1 MRFQLYGPATVRGM
15 KVEWDVDVAV
25 TDAIRMALHPQ
36 DADRLR
42 VGRLKRAF
50 DVAVRPGGRGKRQA
64 SPAVVHPKGALVF
77 AIPNEKYFF
86 VEVQDE

>member
-1 MRFQLYGPATVRGM
+1 M

-50 DVAVRPGGRGKRQA
+50 DVTVRSGGRGKRQA
-64 SPAVVHPKGALVF
+64 SPPVVHPKGALVF
-77 AIPNEKYFF
+77 AIPNEQYFF
-86 VEVQDE
+86 VEAQDE